1 MALEASYYSIRPEAK
16 NNWRE
21 LNLSKQGLLSLPE
34 RLRERIEKEKVT
46 DLDLSR
52 NSLSSTSLPQLSVS
66 LNLRKIDFSRNQ
78 FNELPLQVCRI
89 SSLRVLL
96 LKCNKIK
103 SLPQEMSSL
112 VHLEELNLSGNEF
125 KQFPS
130 PLLSL
135 SRLSFLHLGA
145 NQLQEVPAGI
155 SRLTE

>member
-1 MALEASYYSIRPEAK
+1 MALEASYYSIRPETK
-16 NNWRE
+16 NNWKE
-21 LNLSKQGLLSLPE
+21 LNLSKQGLVSLPE
-34 RLRERIEKEKVT
+34 GLADRIEKEKAT

-52 NSLSSTSLPQLSVS
+52 NSLSLTSLPQLSLS

-78 FNELPLQVCRI
+78 FTELPLEVCGLT
-89 SSLRVLL
+89 SLRVLL

-103 SLPQEMSSL
+103 SLPQEMGSL
-112 VHLEELNLSGNEF
+112 LQLEELNLSGNDF

-135 SRLSFLHLGA
+135 SRLTFLHLGA

-155 SRLTE
+155 NRLAE